1 MGKTILAKELSSSG
15 IPVYSAGREDDPW
28 GFVPSSDLLFGEE
41 TIVISARGNIGFPRA
56 PKSQPFVSTQTTIA
70 ISLHDSRHV
79 PFLRY
84 QLETA
89 DWPGMTSQT
98 TIPMVTVRQVERIEV
113 KLPPLKVQQRIV
125 SEIEKQFTRLEA
137 GLAGLRR
144 VQTNLKR
151 YRAAVLKSA
160 CEGSLVG
167 TNVAWK
173 KQRLAEVVVSIDQGW
188 SPKCDSEPATT
199 NETWAVIKTTAI
211 QHLRFVDAENKR
223 LPEKL
228 KHRPNLE
235 LKTGDIL
242 ITRAGPRSRVGVA
255 CLVRNTRPHLMLCD
269 KAYRLRCDEKVVL
282 PTFLEL
288 LLNNPETLDE
298 VNKLKTGINDSGV
311 NLTQKRFLELQVCIP
326 PLAEQTRIV
335 AEVERRIS
343 VIDELEAVATTNI
356 QRATRLRQSILQRAF
371 TGELV
376 P

>member
-1 MGKTILAKELSSSG
+1 M
-15 IPVYSAGREDDPW
+15 SAAETRPW
-28 GFVPSSDLLFGEE
+28 GDVKKGYTPFQEGDVLFAKITPCMENGKYAIARDLHQGRAAGSTEFHVFRPSAQLDAQYLL
-41 TIVISARGNIGFPRA
+41 N
-56 PKSQPFVSTQTTIA
+56 
-70 ISLHDSRHV
+70 
-79 PFLRY
+79 FLFSH
-84 QLETA
+84 
-89 DWPGMTSQT
+89 G
-98 TIPMVTVRQVERIEV
+98 VRQAARMNMRGAAGQLRVPASFFEELEIPLAP
-113 KLPPLKVQQRIV
+113 LPEQQRIV
-125 SEIEKQFTRLEA
+125 AEIEKQFTRLEA

-144 VQTNLKR
+144 VQANLKR

-242 ITRAGPRSRVGVA
+242 VTRAGPRSRVGVA
-255 CLVRNTRPHLMLCD
+255 CLVRNTRPRLMLCD

-288 LLNNPETLDE
+288 LLNNPEILNE

-335 AEVERRIS
+335 AEVERRLS
-343 VIDELEAVATTNI
+343 VIDELEAVVAANL

-376 P
+376 